1 MTTRRPNRTRVAAT
15 AAVGPLPLIPM
26 PVDAPDSVRA
36 VSLGLALLK
45 SARVETWDDLV
56 ASLGADDQAA
66 ARLDGIDLTRADLE
80 LLDAHL
86 GLLGMIRVVPGTR
99 GSGYTVTVAI
109 CDRCGRWMLST
120 GAVPHRCRLT
130 IGCAG
135 SMVKAIPAKHPKPA
149 ASAAVP
155 LGQGN

>member
-1 MTTRRPNRTRVAAT
+1 
-15 AAVGPLPLIPM
+15 M
-26 PVDAPDSVRA
+26 PVDAPDPVRA

-56 ASLGADDQAA
+56 ACTGCRRPGS

-86 GLLGMIRVVPGTR
+86 GLLGLIRVVPGTR
-99 GSGYTVTVAI
+99 GSGYTVTVAV

-120 GAVPHRCRLT
+120 GAVPRRCRLT

-135 SMVKAIPAKHPKPA
+135 AMVKAVPAKHPKPA
-149 ASAAVP
+149 GSAAVP
-155 LGQGN
+155 LEQGN

>member
-1 MTTRRPNRTRVAAT
+1 
-15 AAVGPLPLIPM
+15 M
-26 PVDAPDSVRA
+26 PVEAPDPVRA

-66 ARLDGIDLTRADLE
+66 ARLDGIDLTHADLE

-86 GLLGMIRVVPGTR
+86 ALLGMIRVVPGTR

-135 SMVKAIPAKHPKPA
+135 AMVKAVPAKHPKPA
-149 ASAAVP
+149 GAATAP
-155 LGQGN
+155 LEQVN